1 MDLPERVLVTDVGP
15 RDGLQSEPTF
25 IPTERKVAI
34 VDALSAAGVG
44 RIEATSF
51 VSPRAVPQMA
61 DAEAVM
67 AGIRRAPG
75 VRYSALV
82 PNARGAE
89 RALAA
94 RADELNVVTSSTETM
109 NQRNLRMSI
118 AESIAACREI
128 VRLAEPAGVAVAG
141 VVSTSFGCPYEGAV
155 TVAQVVAVVEA
166 LVDVGVSEVSLA
178 DTIGVA
184 NPRQVEAL
192 VGAVRRAL
200 AGAGAG
206 AALPR
211 YARPGAGER
220 AGGLAGGRGALR
232 RLGVGGGRLS
242 VRAGRHGNIGT
253 EDLVY
258 LLDEL
263 GVPSGVDL
271 TALIAAARLMREVV
285 GHDVPSRMLRAGPA
299 RGSPPRPEAGALI
312 ATQARGL
319 YEAAPPRG
327 LSSAGK
333 RRRTRRSSRCAGVM
347 ALSGSRWNCS
357 GLGQG
362 CSSTVGL
369 LLVVGTTI

>member
-1 MDLPERVLVTDVGP
+1 MHLPERVLVTDVGP
-15 RDGLQSEPTF
+15 RDGLQSEPAF
-25 IPTERKVAI
+25 VRTERKVAI

-44 RIEATSF
+44 RVEVTSF

-67 AGIRRAPG
+67 AQIARAPG

-118 AESIAACREI
+118 ADSIAACQAI
-128 VRLAEPAGVAVAG
+128 VRLAEPAGVPVAG

-155 TVAQVVAVVEA
+155 TVAQVLAVVER

-192 VGAVRRAL
+192 VGAARTRWPTLVLGLHFHDTRGLGLANVL
-200 AGAGAG
+200 AGLQADVARFDASVAGVG
-206 AALPR
+206 ACPFA
-211 YARPGAGER
+211 PGAT
-220 AGGLAGGRGALR
+220 
-232 RLGVGGGRLS
+232 
-242 VRAGRHGNIGT
+242 GNICT

-258 LLDEL
+258 MLDEL
-263 GVPSGVDL
+263 GVATGGDL
-271 TALIAAARLMREVV
+271 AKLIAAARLVRDVV
-285 GHDVPSRMLRAGPA
+285 GHEVPSRMLRAGP
-299 RGSPPRPEAGALI
+299 RPRLP
-312 ATQARGL
+312 
-319 YEAAPPRG
+319 AA
-327 LSSAGK
+327 S
-333 RRRTRRSSRCAGVM
+333 
-347 ALSGSRWNCS
+347 
-357 GLGQG
+357 
-362 CSSTVGL
+362 
-369 LLVVGTTI
+369 

>member
-1 MDLPERVLVTDVGP
+1 VLVTDVGP
-15 RDGLQSEPTF
+15 RDGLQSESAF

-44 RIEATSF
+44 RIEVASF

-67 AGIRRAPG
+67 AQIARAPG

-82 PNARGAE
+82 PNSRGAE

-118 AESIAACREI
+118 ADSIAACREI
-128 VRLAEPAGVAVAG
+128 VRLAEPAGVPVAG

-155 TVAQVVAVVEA
+155 TAAQVLAVVER

-184 NPRQVEAL
+184 NPRQVESL
-192 VGAVRRAL
+192 VGAVRARWPAL
-200 AGAGAG
+200 ALGLHFHDTRGLGLANVLAGLQAGVARYDASVAGVGACPFA
-206 AALPR
+206 
-211 YARPGAGER
+211 PGAT
-220 AGGLAGGRGALR
+220 
-232 RLGVGGGRLS
+232 
-242 VRAGRHGNIGT
+242 GNICT

-263 GVPSGVDL
+263 GVATGVDL
-271 TALIAAARLMREVV
+271 AALIAAARLMREIV
-285 GHDVPSRMLRAGPA
+285 GHDVPSRMLRAGP
-299 RGSPPRPEAGALI
+299 RPRLP
-312 ATQARGL
+312 
-319 YEAAPPRG
+319 AA
-327 LSSAGK
+327 S
-333 RRRTRRSSRCAGVM
+333 
-347 ALSGSRWNCS
+347 
-357 GLGQG
+357 
-362 CSSTVGL
+362 
-369 LLVVGTTI
+369 